1 MKRAFVSLVAGL
13 ATATAILSNTPAQ
26 SAVPTT
32 PVPVKVVGM
41 SAPANLWNQR
51 ITEVGACGVEAR
63 RVFASLQSDGKAQ
76 STDHRPGRGRRH
88 DARHL
93 LQGRQ
98 RRHPDQRRVR
108 RLATATRKYLD
119 SLNVQVTA
127 TFWHEPHG
135 DMDPADFRAGSQK
148 FLTMMKAPD
157 IAVGPILNGWLLDR
171 QVSTF
176 ASYTSPSLLSQW
188 DFVALDS
195 YQNGTAENPGN
206 LMPARAVPLL
216 ENWMDAQG
224 YPNKPLGLGEYN
236 GHTAAAIKAA
246 GEAILSTPEVWFG
259 LAWNSDTD
267 TYSPL
272 AGDRLTAYK
281 KTKADTRAKK
291 DC

>member
-1 MKRAFVSLVAGL
+1 M
-13 ATATAILSNTPAQ
+13 
-26 SAVPTT
+26 
-32 PVPVKVVGM
+32 PVKVVGM
-41 SAPANLWNQR
+41 SAPSNLWNQR

-63 RVFASLQSDGKAQ
+63 RVFASLAVRRQGPVH
-76 STDHRPGRGRRH
+76 DHQAGRHRGH
-88 DARHL
+88 DAGHL

-98 RRHPDQRRVR
+98 RDT
-108 RLATATRKYLD
+108 LISGGYDAWLTATRNYLD

-135 DMDPADFRAGSQK
+135 DMEPAQFRAGSQK
-148 FLTMMKAPD
+148 FLTLMKAPD

-188 DFVALDS
+188 DFVAVDS
-195 YQNGTAENPGN
+195 YQNGTQAAPGK

-224 YPNKPLGLGEYN
+224 FPDKPLGLGEYN

-246 GEAILSTPEVWFG
+246 GAAILSTPEVWFG
-259 LAWNSDTD
+259 LAWNSNTE

-272 AGDRLTAYK
+272 VGDRLAEYK
-281 KTKADTRAKK
+281 KTKADARAQKY
-291 DC
+291 C

>member
-1 MKRAFVSLVAGL
+1 
-13 ATATAILSNTPAQ
+13 
-26 SAVPTT
+26 
-32 PVPVKVVGM
+32 M
-41 SAPANLWNQR
+41 SAPSDLWSQR

-76 STDHRPGRGRRH
+76 STIIEQAVTAGMMPVISYKVANVDTLISGGY
-88 DARHL
+88 DAWL
-93 LQGRQ
+93 
-98 RRHPDQRRVR
+98 
-108 RLATATRKYLD
+108 TATRKYLD

-148 FLTMMKAPD
+148 FLTLMKAPD

-171 QVSTF
+171 QGLHLRQLHQPQPAQPVGLRRRR
-176 ASYTSPSLLSQW
+176 LLPERHRR
-188 DFVALDS
+188 DP
-195 YQNGTAENPGN
+195 GT

-272 AGDRLTAYK
+272 AGDRITAYK
-281 KTKADTRAKK
+281 KTKADPRAKK